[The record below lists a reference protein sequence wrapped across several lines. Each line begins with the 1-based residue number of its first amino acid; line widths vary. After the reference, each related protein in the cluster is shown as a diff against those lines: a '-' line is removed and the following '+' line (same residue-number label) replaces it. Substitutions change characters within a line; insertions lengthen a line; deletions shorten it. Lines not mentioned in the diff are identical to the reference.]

1 MNTLGTHRLTARR
14 DMLGVTLL
22 ELMAVIM
29 IIGILAMIAIPGYR
43 QYVMRAQRAEAKSAL
58 LQLQTN
64 QERFYLQNRI
74 YGTAAQLIAA
84 NLLAADARVGARNV
98 QRSRSMIQPDR
109 NDLHGYGD
117 AEGRCGVR
125 HDDRCPVHDVLDHGT
140 RRSHGDGL
148 DPGYLLVATSSWLA
162 RGRARAGCRE

>member
-1 MNTLGTHRLTARR
+1 
-14 DMLGVTLL
+14 MLGVTLL

-43 QYVMRAQRAEAKSAL
+43 QYAMRAQRAEAKSAL

-84 NLLAADARVGARNV
+84 NLLAADARSERGTYNLTIDDPPTVTTYTARATPRAGATFD
-98 QRSRSMIQPDR
+98 MTT
-109 NDLHGYGD
+109 D
-117 AEGRCGVR
+117 AQCTSFAITAQGVR
-125 HDDRCPVHDVLDHGT
+125 T
-140 RRSHGDGL
+140 
-148 DPGYLLVATSSWLA
+148 ATGSTPDTCW
-162 RGRARAGCRE
+162 